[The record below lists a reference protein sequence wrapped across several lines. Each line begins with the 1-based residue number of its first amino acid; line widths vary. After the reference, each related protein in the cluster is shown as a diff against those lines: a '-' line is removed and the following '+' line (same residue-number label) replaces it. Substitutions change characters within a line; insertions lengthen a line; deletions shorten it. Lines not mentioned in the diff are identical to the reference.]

1 MAKCDGKCVLLMAIA
16 KAIGGMINYIIDGNN
31 DNDGD
36 KELVVMLRILIMI
49 KNIILVSM
57 SIIGVLQTVS
67 CQVSTGFRIQSH
79 KVFST
84 K

>member
-16 KAIGGMINYIIDGNN
+16 KAIGGMINDIIDGNN

-49 KNIILVSM
+49 KKHNT
-57 SIIGVLQTVS
+57 SINVDYRSITD
-67 CQVSTGFRIQSH
+67 C
-79 KVFST
+79 
-84 K
+84 

>member
-1 MAKCDGKCVLLMAIA
+1 MAIA
-16 KAIGGMINYIIDGNN
+16 KAIGGMINDIIDSNN